1 MFWDIGRLSLSKGI
15 RMKPWGLG
23 DFFIADIAAF
33 FAMLP
38 NVILCF
44 RNDFY
49 IACIASY
56 FGILEGRAL
65 VKE

>member
-1 MFWDIGRLSLSKGI
+1 
-15 RMKPWGLG
+15 MKPWGFG

-38 NVILCF
+38 KVNLCV
-44 RNDFY
+44 RKDFY

-56 FGILEGRAL
+56 FGMLEDRAL

>member
-1 MFWDIGRLSLSKGI
+1 
-15 RMKPWGLG
+15 MKPWGFG

-56 FGILEGRAL
+56 FGMLEDRAL